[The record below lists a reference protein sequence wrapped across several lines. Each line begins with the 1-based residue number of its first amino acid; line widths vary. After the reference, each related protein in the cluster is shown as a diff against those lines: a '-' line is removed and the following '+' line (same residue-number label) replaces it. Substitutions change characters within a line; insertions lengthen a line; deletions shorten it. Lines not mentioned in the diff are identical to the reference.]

1 MGRLVWV
8 AAGFLAAVLG
18 AEYVLPVQ
26 GLPYM
31 AAALAALCLPLLLL
45 RGRRRESALLVLLSA
60 AAGLLL
66 WRGYYD
72 RHVEPGLALDGEE
85 RAVVARVTGY
95 PAEGDG
101 YIRFAAKI
109 KEGAPEERAL
119 FYLYSGTPSAL
130 TPGDIIT
137 ATVKLSSA
145 AERDGKRL
153 HTYTAA
159 GINLICTVRG
169 DVTVTGRAKGAWMYF
184 PLKLGETIK
193 ALCRELFPEDTA
205 AFMQALLTG
214 DKAALDADGAL
225 YDDMRAAGV
234 LHIVAVSGM
243 HISVL
248 VGFIQFL
255 LGHGRR
261 VSLLSIPLM
270 VILVMLTGGSAS
282 VVRAAVM
289 QTLILFAPIVGR
301 ERDGPSS
308 LSAAALLLLLINPMA
323 AGGISFQL
331 SFSCVLGFVVLE
343 PGLTAWAEGHLPI
356 KNPVQQFVVNSVT
369 VSACAMVFSL
379 PVAALWFGTVP
390 LFSVAANLLTLVFVS
405 FCFAGGYFVCA
416 VGAAMP
422 GVGRFLALAISFPVR
437 WCMLVYRAI
446 AKIPFACL
454 YTENAGVWIWLAGV
468 YAMAIILYIL
478 LRRRG
483 FRMMEVIPAEIAIIG
498 LCAVFLTG
506 GLRVDNGGALTAV
519 DVGQGQCVAL
529 TAEDATVLI
538 DCGGS
543 DSRGAG
549 EIAADWLYANGRNR
563 VDALIL
569 THLHAD
575 HTNGVTA
582 LLDRIP
588 VDRLLLP
595 AGSEDEEN
603 MLPAILDAAGE
614 HGTEVIYIAEELTAH
629 VGSLNLTLMLPRAGA
644 GENES
649 GVVVLASFSGQKA
662 LVMGDAE
669 ENAELALLARGV
681 VPDVDILVVGHHGS
695 KTSSNVLF
703 LRAARAETALISVG
717 YNSYGHPGAEV
728 LEHLA
733 IYADNIYRTDED
745 GTVTIQMN
753 TDGEIYG

>member
-8 AAGFLAAVLG
+8 AAGFLTAVLG
-18 AEYVLPVQ
+18 AEYLLPVQ
-26 GLPYM
+26 GLSYM

-45 RGRRRESALLVLLSA
+45 RGQRRESALLVLLSA

-66 WRGYYD
+66 WQGHYD
-72 RHVEPGLALDGEE
+72 RHVAPGLALAGQE
-85 RAVVARVTGY
+85 RTVVARVTEY
-95 PAEGDG
+95 PARGDG

-109 KEGAPEERAL
+109 KEGAPDERAL
-119 FYLYSGTPSAL
+119 FYLYSEEGAAL

-145 AERDGKRL
+145 AERDGERI
-153 HTYTAA
+153 HTYTAT

-169 DVTVTGRAKGAWMYF
+169 NMTVTGREKAAWIYF

-193 ALCRELFPEDTA
+193 SLCRELFPGDTA
-205 AFMQALLTG
+205 DFMQALLTG
-214 DKAALDADGAL
+214 DKSALYENSAV

-248 VGFIQFL
+248 VGFIRFL
-255 LGHGRR
+255 FGHGRR
-261 VSLLSIPLM
+261 ASLLSIPLM
-270 VILVMLTGGSAS
+270 VLLVMLTGGSAS

-289 QTLILFAPIVGR
+289 ETLILFAPIVGR

-343 PGLTAWAEGHLPI
+343 PGLTAWAERHLPMQ
-356 KNPVQQFVVNSVT
+356 KPAVRFTVNSVT
-369 VSACAMVFSL
+369 ASVCAMVFSL
-379 PVAALWFGTVP
+379 PVAALWLGTVP

-422 GVGRFLALAISFPVR
+422 GVGRFLAMALSFPVR

-454 YTENAGVWIWLAGV
+454 YTENAGVWIWLAAV

-478 LRRRG
+478 RRRWG
-483 FRMMEVIPAEIAIIG
+483 IRLMAVIPAEIAVIG

-506 GLRVDNGGALTAV
+506 GFRLDAGGGITAL

-529 TAEDATVLI
+529 TAENATVLI
-538 DCGGS
+538 DCGSSS
-543 DSRGAG
+543 DHSAG
-549 EIAADWLYANGRNR
+549 EIAADWLYANGRSR

-569 THLHAD
+569 THLHDD
-575 HTNGVTA
+575 HTNGVPA
-582 LLDRIP
+582 LLERLP

-595 AGSEDEEN
+595 AGSEDEEH
-603 MLPAILDAAGE
+603 MLPSILAAAE
-614 HGTEVIYIAEELTAH
+614 KSGTEVIYIAEELTAH
-629 VGSLNLTLMLPRAGA
+629 VGDLELTLMLPMAGED
-644 GENES
+644 ENES
-649 GVVVLASFSGQKA
+649 GIVVLADFSGQKA

-669 ENAELALLARGV
+669 EHAEMALLARGV

-695 KTSSNVLF
+695 KTSSNILF

-717 YNSYGHPGAEV
+717 HNSYGHPSAEV

-733 IYADNIYRTDED
+733 LYAGNIYRTDED